1 MIPEAWWAAGLWNLV
16 VTLALALAV
25 IFLVRWRKL
34 KVEREVTVSGVRA
47 TVQLLAMALLL
58 VAIFNSGSLFRMMGA
73 GADIWFSVAVL
84 ICMGLFAAH
93 TSARRARP
101 LPKPFMPSLAG
112 VVCGPGLILLF
123 LAILGGLPMK
133 ATFIIPVG
141 SMAIGNGMVINS
153 LTLDRLKAEIRSGKD
168 RLEATLA
175 LGATG
180 VQALALS
187 QREALQASLI
197 PFLDRLKTLGLV
209 WIPGAMTGMLLAG
222 EDPIWAAT
230 YQVLIMFMVMLSG
243 RASAVAAI
251 ILMGRQLFT
260 ENEQLVELEDWT

>member
-1 MIPEAWWAAGLWNLV
+1 MIPEAWWEAGLWNLV
-16 VTLALALAV
+16 VTLALALGALLL
-25 IFLVRWRKL
+25 IRWRQL
-34 KVEREVTVSGVRA
+34 RIERELTTSGVRA

-58 VAIFNSGSLFRMMGA
+58 VAIFNADSLFELLGT
-73 GADIWFSVAVL
+73 GADIWFSVVVL

-93 TSARRARP
+93 TSAQRARP
-101 LPKPFMPSLAG
+101 MPGPFVPSVVG
-112 VVCGPGLILLF
+112 VACGPGIVLLF
-123 LAILGGLPMK
+123 LALAGGLPLK

-153 LTLDRLKAEIRSGKD
+153 LTLDRLKAEVRSGKA

-180 VQALALS
+180 VQALATQ

-222 EDPIWAAT
+222 EDPLWAAT
-230 YQVLIMFMVMLSG
+230 YQVLIMFMVMVSG
-243 RASAVAAI
+243 LASAVATS
-251 ILMGRQLFT
+251 ILMGRKLFT
-260 ENEQLVELEDWT
+260 ENEQLVDF

>member
-1 MIPEAWWAAGLWNLV
+1 MIPGDWWDGGLWNLV
-16 VTLALALAV
+16 VTLALAITVLL
-25 IFLVRWRKL
+25 LVRWRKL
-34 KVEREVTVSGVRA
+34 QVEPELAISGIRA

-58 VAIFNSGSLFRMMGA
+58 VAIFNADSLFELMGT
-73 GADIWFSVAVL
+73 GADIWFSVVVL

-93 TSARRARP
+93 TSAQRARP
-101 LPKPFMPSLAG
+101 MPRPLQPALVG
-112 VVCGPGLILLF
+112 VLCGPGLVLLF
-123 LAILGGLPMK
+123 LALTGGLPLK

-153 LTLDRLKAEIRSGKD
+153 LTLDRLKAEVRSNRA

-180 VQALALS
+180 VQALAPQ

-197 PFLDRLKTLGLV
+197 PYLDRLKTLGLV

-230 YQVLIMFMVMLSG
+230 FQVLIMFMVMLSG
-243 RASAVAAI
+243 LASAMATA
-251 ILMGRQLFT
+251 ILMGRKLFT
-260 ENEQLVELEDWT
+260 ENEQLVEF